1 MLLDNKG
8 LVNDCLMKL
17 DKVTDDTWEDIL
29 DRYELDYSQ
38 DHLRKMAYGMRIM
51 RDTMEDFNE
60 DEVLLELK
68 KEKVKLADLKNSV
81 NRNIRQL
88 ARVENMIELIINECN
103 NISNFKLVDVNTVK
117 PYKDGHKALCLISDI
132 HYDGTDKP
140 INNFNKVIDYT
151 IDKCRLHQINQLNVM
166 IAGDIINNQLHN
178 TIRIENREDV
188 SKQIVNVSKLISDGL
203 YKLAKHIPMITVALV
218 VGNHER
224 SVEKYKNALTT
235 DTYLPVI
242 KELIELRVD
251 DIHNIVILP
260 NAEVD
265 GEIDDRFCVMN
276 FDGKTHVVA
285 HGDSIKNPDKNA
297 IRTVEGYL
305 GNSIR
310 IDYLYLGHFHSEKS
324 FQTYEANVVINGAL
338 YNGSDYGKKLLLRTP
353 EVQKLM
359 ILNNGDIECTYNIRL
374 G

>member
-166 IAGDIINNQLHN
+166 IAGDIINNELHN

-203 YKLAKHIPMITVALV
+203 YKLAKHIPMITVAVV

-285 HGDSIKNPDKNA
+285 HGDSIKNPAKNA

-359 ILNNGDIECTYNIRL
+359 ILNNGDIECTYNMRL

>member
-1 MLLDNKG
+1 ML
-8 LVNDCLMKL
+8 
-17 DKVTDDTWEDIL
+17 
-29 DRYELDYSQ
+29 
-38 DHLRKMAYGMRIM
+38 
-51 RDTMEDFNE
+51 
-60 DEVLLELK
+60 
-68 KEKVKLADLKNSV
+68 
-81 NRNIRQL
+81 
-88 ARVENMIELIINECN
+88 
-103 NISNFKLVDVNTVK
+103 
-117 PYKDGHKALCLISDI
+117 
-132 HYDGTDKP
+132 
-140 INNFNKVIDYT
+140 
-151 IDKCRLHQINQLNVM
+151 
-166 IAGDIINNQLHN
+166 
-178 TIRIENREDV
+178 
-188 SKQIVNVSKLISDGL
+188 
-203 YKLAKHIPMITVALV
+203 
-218 VGNHER
+218 
-224 SVEKYKNALTT
+224 
-235 DTYLPVI
+235 
-242 KELIELRVD
+242 
-251 DIHNIVILP
+251 IHNIVILP